1 MTINPLLAAAILFGA
16 ATLAHAQT
24 APAVVGNNATN
35 ATAVTSVPYVAHTT
49 AKASTKTKAKVKAK
63 AYKVKQKSKSQSS
76 AKPQVTKAKKSPAVV
91 KAKPRG
97 PGLEAY

>member
-35 ATAVTSVPYVAHTT
+35 ATAVTSVPYVAHTS
-49 AKASTKTKAKVKAK
+49 AKANAKSNAKAKAHKVKHKVSKPSKAKV
-63 AYKVKQKSKSQSS
+63 Q
-76 AKPQVTKAKKSPAVV
+76 TIKAKKSRSSL
-91 KAKPRG
+91 KAKSKG
-97 PGLEAY
+97 PGLQAY